1 LSHFLAPG
9 DEYLYASIAS
19 NRSIPGVAPDTIIS
33 LTMILIII
41 AITLLANLADYLLKR
56 GAIEA
61 GSSLADPL
69 SIFLAPWI
77 WMGALLGIIAMATWV
92 YVLGR
97 HQISHA
103 YPVFVGLGFVNI
115 TAISWLILKEDI
127 GPQRLAGTILIL
139 AGIVIV
145 HLQSRSESLKPV
157 RSSDTEAD
165 D

>member
-1 LSHFLAPG
+1 
-9 DEYLYASIAS
+9 
-19 NRSIPGVAPDTIIS
+19 
-33 LTMILIII
+33 MILIII

-56 GAIEA
+56 GAIDA
-61 GSSLADPL
+61 GTSLADPL
-69 SIFLAPWI
+69 SIFLTPWI

-115 TAISWLILKEDI
+115 TIISWLFLKEDI
-127 GPQRLAGTILIL
+127 GPQRLVGTLLIL

-145 HLQSRSESLKPV
+145 HLQSRSETLKPKQYT
-157 RSSDTEAD
+157 DTD
-165 D
+165 TDGGD